1 MLAYMYVWLGNA
13 YLLTLAWQSL
23 IKGYPDWWQNR
34 KWKNSFGVNAPAKKI
49 LGKTVMNKSKFQY
62 CVARLRWRVTEIA
75 LHTWSALNW
84 SPPNADTQGLIPPV
98 PRAINSSPTMGPTLG
113 KRAKKAKN
121 KSNYLKQIP
130 INYTLQSLVHEE
142 AFLGEGSSLILGK
155 KKKKSRKEE
164 KLAGQPKHPPPHPPA
179 LPP

>member
-1 MLAYMYVWLGNA
+1 
-13 YLLTLAWQSL
+13 
-23 IKGYPDWWQNR
+23 
-34 KWKNSFGVNAPAKKI
+34 
-49 LGKTVMNKSKFQY
+49 
-62 CVARLRWRVTEIA
+62 
-75 LHTWSALNW
+75 
-84 SPPNADTQGLIPPV
+84 
-98 PRAINSSPTMGPTLG
+98 MGPTLG